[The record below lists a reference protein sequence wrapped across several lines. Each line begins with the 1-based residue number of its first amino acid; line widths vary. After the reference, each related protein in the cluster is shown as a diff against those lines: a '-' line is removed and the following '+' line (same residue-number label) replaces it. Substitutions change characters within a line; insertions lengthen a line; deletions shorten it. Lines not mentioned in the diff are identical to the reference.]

1 MVGIMLIRICYNLVQ
16 SGLKTHLLCKTPF
29 VKYYLSCDSSRS
41 LPIIPD
47 FTLLVNREATTFEG
61 MRDSLNMV
69 VPASKS
75 TLHGDPMAA
84 RPGAGGSSASSSLP
98 VDNGDD
104 SVELRTP
111 GMPLPILLKKAEMA
125 VVDLKVLIRHS
136 GLSEQTKLLL
146 VERLE
151 SFHTRAR
158 VTGRKLQVLQTR
170 ANGCIDS
177 LVIRNTFLVREL
189 DRLSHEQQNA
199 RQSFFWKLLLGPV
212 EDIAIENSNRQL
224 QAIYQHTMG
233 EARDQVRKMIQQSQD
248 VLQDLDAL
256 DTLLTSIQDLVT
268 KEQAIQRKAK
278 DEILAILW
286 THIGFNR
293 VEMRLYNENL
303 ELLQDLAKQRKQ
315 TRGRVHATL
324 WKLTEFETELGLLR
338 EKMFDAVMDPALGP
352 LSPKVEPD
360 KISGTAPMSTK
371 AEEEESQ
378 KSGNPQEE
386 GPVTVGLYSHKNIA
400 RVLRSHIEQI
410 DQVTNRLR
418 DRSLVT
424 GSKEAPLEW
433 FVLE

>member
-1 MVGIMLIRICYNLVQ
+1 MLIRICYNLVQ
-16 SGLKTHLLCKTPF
+16 SGLKTNLLCKTPF

-98 VDNGDD
+98 MDNGDD

-177 LVIRNTFLVREL
+177 LVIRNTFLVR
-189 DRLSHEQQNA
+189 
-199 RQSFFWKLLLGPV
+199 
-212 EDIAIENSNRQL
+212 
-224 QAIYQHTMG
+224 
-233 EARDQVRKMIQQSQD
+233 
-248 VLQDLDAL
+248 DLDAL

-386 GPVTVGLYSHKNIA
+386 GPATVGLYSHKNIA